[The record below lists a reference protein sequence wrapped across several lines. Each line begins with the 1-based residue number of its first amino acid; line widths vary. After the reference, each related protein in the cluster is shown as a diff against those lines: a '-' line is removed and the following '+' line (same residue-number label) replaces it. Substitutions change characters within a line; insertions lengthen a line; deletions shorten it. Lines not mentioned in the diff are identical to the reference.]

1 MIPTW
6 PPVQRKYVSVNVSM
20 AQIRFRDDTPG
31 QNRCPEIWFQIR
43 TGPISR
49 GHKSDTGHIFCRKS
63 GTTFHLPASQR
74 RWQEA
79 AMEEGVR
86 RRDGEVEER
95 CFPSSSDEELV
106 SGISYIYYISKY
118 RKKKTIWTN
127 SCSVK
132 EGVNTRLLN
141 CNQLVRSF
149 DVRLVF
155 LCDQYFT
162 YAFSDKYKH

>member
-6 PPVQRKYVSVNVSM
+6 PPVQRKYVSVNVNM

-43 TGPISR
+43 TGPISHEAINQTR
-49 GHKSDTGHIFCRKS
+49 AACFVGRVAPHFICLPNSEDGRK
-63 GTTFHLPASQR
+63 R
-74 RWQEA
+74 RWRRESGGGTEKWRSDGSLQAQMRSLYQEWA
-79 AMEEGVR
+79 I
-86 RRDGEVEER
+86 
-95 CFPSSSDEELV
+95 FI
-106 SGISYIYYISKY
+106 ISLSTE
-118 RKKKTIWTN
+118 KKTIWTK

-155 LCDQYFT
+155 LCDQ
-162 YAFSDKYKH
+162 